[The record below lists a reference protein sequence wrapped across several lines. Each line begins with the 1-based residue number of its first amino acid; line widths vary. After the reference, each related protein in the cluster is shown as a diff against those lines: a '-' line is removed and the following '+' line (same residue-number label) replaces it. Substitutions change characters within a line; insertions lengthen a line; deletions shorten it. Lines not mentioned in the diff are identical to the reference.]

1 MPRDTLFC
9 KDIKDSRGNWVDEMD
24 GSKTFQCGSIP
35 LFCIFKT
42 WRDCLFEKNKWK
54 KKVKITHVLSLT
66 VLWQGR
72 TIFNISERSE
82 KSFSQVQLFATPWTV
97 YSPGQNTGVGSLS
110 LLQGILQTQGLN
122 PGLSCCRWVLYQL
135 IHKGSPRTLKWVA
148 CPFASGCSRPR
159 NWTGVS
165 CIADRSFTN
174 WATREA
180 HLTLKEQ
187 FAPVSHKLTYNPDT
201 KAWQVQGKR
210 NHRPVLLLNRDVK
223 IVNKM
228 LANHNQ

>member
-1 MPRDTLFC
+1 MLYLPRDTLFC

-110 LLQGILQTQGLN
+110 LLQGIFPTQGLN
-122 PGLSCCRWVLYQL
+122 PGLPHCRGILYQL
-135 IHKGSPRTLKWVA
+135 SHKGSSTILEWVA
-148 CPFASGCSRPR
+148 YSFSNGSSRPR
-159 NWTGVS
+159 TQTRVS
-165 CIADRSFTN
+165 CIAAGFFTN
-174 WATREA
+174 
-180 HLTLKEQ
+180 
-187 FAPVSHKLTYNPDT
+187 Y
-201 KAWQVQGKR
+201 QGS
-210 NHRPVLLLNRDVK
+210 PYLYLYL
-223 IVNKM
+223 I
-228 LANHNQ
+228 

>member
-1 MPRDTLFC
+1 MLYLPRDTLFC

-82 KSFSQVQLFATPWTV
+82 KSFSQVQLFATPWACQV
-97 YSPGQNTGVGSLS
+97 PLYMGFSGKNIGEGCHS
-110 LLQGILQTQGLN
+110 LLQWIFPSQGLIL
-122 PGLSCCRWVLYQL
+122 GLLHCRQMLYL
-135 IHKGSPRTLKWVA
+135 
-148 CPFASGCSRPR
+148 
-159 NWTGVS
+159 
-165 CIADRSFTN
+165 
-174 WATREA
+174 WATGE
-180 HLTLKEQ
+180 
-187 FAPVSHKLTYNPDT
+187 VVTYLEI
-201 KAWQVQGKR
+201 W
-210 NHRPVLLLNRDVK
+210 
-223 IVNKM
+223 IKM
-228 LANHNQ
+228 